1 MSVSEI
7 KPGSLVLYKIRP
19 ALVTDLGEKITITLE
34 DSKAK
39 RVRDKDV
46 KLIHPG
52 PCKDLKQLQ
61 AVSVDVEEAWE
72 LLDGEACNLADLSD
86 LLFGEYTPD
95 TAWSTW
101 QMVSEGLHFEGQP
114 DNIVSRSPEDIKAD
128 RQAIREKEQ
137 AEADKARFFENIKN
151 ASLTD
156 DDRKKLSDVEMLALE
171 KTDKSQ
177 ILKTLDVK
185 QTPQSAHQFLVSCG
199 YWEKTHNPYPARMG
213 VDLSQPEGQ
222 VPDLPEEERLDLTSM
237 PAYAIDDD
245 GSNDPDDA
253 ISFHND
259 TLWVH
264 VADVAAL
271 VTHESEL
278 DALAAQRA
286 ANLYL
291 PEGIVHML
299 PEAITSQLGLGLNEI
314 SPALSIGMH
323 VNVDFE
329 VDDIKIVTSFIRA
342 TRVSYSEANQQLDS
356 LLPGVRAVTD
366 KFRERRLANNAAEI
380 NLPEASVRVKDGK
393 VNINLMDRLESR
405 QLVTDAMLMA
415 GEAVAKFCKNN
426 EITIPFATQP
436 APENIE
442 NPVKMSE
449 MFAYRRQFK
458 ASRLSLEADAHFGLG
473 LECYTRCT
481 SPLRRYPDLVVHQQ
495 LRAFLSHQA
504 GEALLD
510 RQTIEQ
516 KVMAVDQQSMTIRR
530 TERLSNQHWK
540 LVYLQQ
546 NPDWQGEAVVVNI
559 DERKTTVIIPEL
571 AMETKIRTRDSF
583 SLDDTITLRVS
594 AVDLPEQSAFFH
606 NLN

>member
-1 MSVSEI
+1 
-7 KPGSLVLYKIRP
+7 
-19 ALVTDLGEKITITLE
+19 
-34 DSKAK
+34 
-39 RVRDKDV
+39 
-46 KLIHPG
+46 
-52 PCKDLKQLQ
+52 
-61 AVSVDVEEAWE
+61 
-72 LLDGEACNLADLSD
+72 
-86 LLFGEYTPD
+86 
-95 TAWSTW
+95 
-101 QMVSEGLHFEGQP
+101 
-114 DNIVSRSPEDIKAD
+114 
-128 RQAIREKEQ
+128 
-137 AEADKARFFENIKN
+137 
-151 ASLTD
+151 
-156 DDRKKLSDVEMLALE
+156 
-171 KTDKSQ
+171 
-177 ILKTLDVK
+177 
-185 QTPQSAHQFLVSCG
+185 
-199 YWEKTHNPYPARMG
+199 MG

-366 KFRERRLANNAAEI
+366 KFREKRLANNAAEI